1 VFRLLE
7 YIGSVLGM
15 AGRMNG
21 LDYAEQGRGWI
32 RRGASIA
39 IGDPVVY
46 VFLGNL
52 ECCCLHGDCHV
63 VSNSLDMSISLVP
76 HQPHRLQ
83 FRHSVWVL
91 EHIHLSAP
99 SFHYMMVT

>member
-1 VFRLLE
+1 MGWVVRRAW
-7 YIGSVLGM
+7 
-15 AGRMNG
+15 AGLAMCFDCDWRSCG
-21 LDYAEQGRGWI
+21 VDI
-32 RRGASIA
+32 SP
-39 IGDPVVY
+39 GD
-46 VFLGNL
+46 L
-52 ECCCLHGDCHV
+52 ECRRLHGYSHL
-63 VSNSLDMSISLVP
+63 VSNSLGMSIRLVP